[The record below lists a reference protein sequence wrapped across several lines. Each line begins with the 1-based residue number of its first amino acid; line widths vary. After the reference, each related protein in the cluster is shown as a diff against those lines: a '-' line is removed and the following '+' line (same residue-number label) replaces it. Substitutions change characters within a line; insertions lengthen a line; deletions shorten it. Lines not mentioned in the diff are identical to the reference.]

1 MASTTVAVS
10 KEVKAM
16 LKEIKQDWAANQEMR
31 VKVSDRLV
39 IDTLIEREYNKIKQK
54 QNEKK

>member
-10 KEVKAM
+10 KEVKS
-16 LKEIKQDWAANQEMR
+16 LLTEIKKEWEANQEMR

-39 IDTLIEREYNKIKQK
+39 IDTLIEREYNKIKEKQK
-54 QNEKK
+54 NKN

>member
-10 KEVKAM
+10 KEVKAL
-16 LKEIKQDWAANQEMR
+16 LKEIKKDWEANQEMR

-39 IDTLIEREYNKIKQK
+39 IDTLIEREYKKIKEK
-54 QNEKK
+54 Q